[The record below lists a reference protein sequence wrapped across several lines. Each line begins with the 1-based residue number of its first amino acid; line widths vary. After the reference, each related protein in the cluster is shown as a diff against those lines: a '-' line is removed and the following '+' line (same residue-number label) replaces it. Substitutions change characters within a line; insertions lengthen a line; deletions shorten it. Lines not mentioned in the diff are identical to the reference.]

1 MKDNWQKRT
10 ELLIGIEKQK
20 KLTASHVLVVGLGGV
35 GSYAAEQLVR
45 AGIGKLTIVDGDT
58 VHSSNRNRQLPALVS
73 TLGIAKT
80 EVMAQRMRDINPD
93 LELIVVNHYIKDQS
107 LIDLVEKPYDYVI
120 DAIDTLT
127 PKVNLIYIA
136 HHFGL
141 PVVSSM
147 GAGGKSDPRMIQVVD
162 ISETNNC
169 RLAYYIRKKLHKMDV
184 WSGITAVY
192 SPELVSSQSVIAERG
207 ELNKRSAVG
216 TISYMPAMFGCYCAS
231 IVINKL
237 LNETNTT
244 TEVIP
249 LP

>member
-20 KLTASHVLVVGLGGV
+20 KLAASHVLVVGLGGV

-80 EVMAQRMRDINPD
+80 EVMAQRLRDINPD

-127 PKVNLIYIA
+127 PKVNLIYTA

-192 SPELVSSQSVIAERG
+192 SPEMVSSKSVIAERG
-207 ELNKRSAVG
+207 ELNKRSTVG

-231 IVINKL
+231 VVINKL
-237 LNETNTT
+237 LNETNSTT
-244 TEVIP
+244 IVIP